1 MKKSLFTLNKETSHR
16 KFLTKKNNNIN
27 ITYGNV
33 KFVLICDA
41 QLVSRIEKNKNYAW
55 NDVVYNKSQTV
66 LNIICLND
74 LYLTDFFVFPASR

>member
-33 KFVLICDA
+33 KFVLICDV